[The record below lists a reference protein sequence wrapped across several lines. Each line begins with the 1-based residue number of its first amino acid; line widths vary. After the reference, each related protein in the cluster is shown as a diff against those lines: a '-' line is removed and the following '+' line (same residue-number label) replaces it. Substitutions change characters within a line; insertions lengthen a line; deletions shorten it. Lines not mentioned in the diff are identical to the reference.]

1 MVMRAKLYIFFNKK
15 PYPTIFSKKI
25 LPFYREYIIL
35 QADYYF
41 LFWLNEYFFIIKVRI
56 IYV

>member
-1 MVMRAKLYIFFNKK
+1 MRAKLYIFFNKK
-15 PYPTIFSKKI
+15 PYPPIFSKKI